1 MGEIDVSRFPAVSNT
16 ALMTL
21 YARAMDS
28 QAKTPI
34 LNDQFSYDLYSRID
48 TDWKKIKRKMRKRG
62 VILTAV
68 RVRKH
73 DQMCR
78 QFLKLHPNG
87 IIVSLGSGL
96 DYRFGRIDNGTC
108 SLVEIDLPE
117 VTAFKRMVAPSSPRN
132 RLIGKSV
139 LDFSWVAEVKSLSAS
154 NQAPFFFIAEGLVP
168 YFEEQE
174 VRELLFQ
181 IGRGFPQSE
190 IFFDIF
196 SRRAVK
202 MSSKHSGIEEYG
214 VTLRSGFDSGH
225 DLEAL
230 GVGFRLIGEWVFPD
244 DPDARKG
251 WTKLMWIVPF
261 VKRWLY
267 FVHGQMT

>member
-1 MGEIDVSRFPAVSNT
+1 MGKIDVSKFPAVSNT

-21 YARAMDS
+21 YARAMDF

-48 TDWKKIKRKMRKRG
+48 ADWKKIKRKMRKRG
-62 VILTAV
+62 AILTAV
-68 RVRKH
+68 RVRKY

-78 QFLKLHPNG
+78 QFLNLHPNG

-96 DYRFGRIDNGTC
+96 DHRFGRIDNGTC
-108 SLVEIDLPE
+108 ILVEIDLPE
-117 VTAFKRMVAPSSPRN
+117 VIAFKRMVAPSSDRD

-139 LDFSWVAEVKSLSAS
+139 LDFSWVAEVKGLSTA
-154 NQAPFFFIAEGLVP
+154 NQAPVFFIAEGLMP

-174 VRELLFQ
+174 VRELLSQ

-190 IFFDIF
+190 LFFDIF
-196 SRRAVK
+196 SGRAVK

-214 VTLRSGFDSGH
+214 VTLKSGFDSGH

-230 GVGFRLIGEWVFPD
+230 GVGFRLLEEWVLPD

-251 WTKLMWIVPF
+251 MMRLMWIIPSI
-261 VKRWLY
+261 KRWLY